1 MPGTCATQT
10 SRSRARPVT
19 PQNAQQRGG
28 AGEEVFQ
35 GHVPSLQHGQGWW
48 TLEIPAFFLGTW
60 RPEYGHW
67 LPSRRHFPVSSVT
80 TTNTE
85 PPSSRVTATHT
96 AARGHRRPRLMAAS
110 DTREDSWCHWA
121 LPHTPQPSGPRRE
134 LICRADPGP
143 LRALPYPGHWEQG
156 PGHNREVATVPLP
169 ATGDSGTPPDELVTS
184 SAAQPGC
191 HQELGG
197 PGKAPFHAHRD
208 GSAGQATWNPPSR
221 GHRPPCL

>member
-96 AARGHRRPRLMAAS
+96 AARGHRRPGS
-110 DTREDSWCHWA
+110 WPHQTPGKTRGATGPC
-121 LPHTPQPSGPRRE
+121 HTPLSPVGPAGSSSAV
-134 LICRADPGP
+134 LT
-143 LRALPYPGHWEQG
+143 PGHSGLCHTQ
-156 PGHNREVATVPLP
+156 
-169 ATGDSGTPPDELVTS
+169 ATGNKVPAITVRLPLCPS
-184 SAAQPGC
+184 QQ
-191 HQELGG
+191 QETQGRHLMN
-197 PGKAPFHAHRD
+197 
-208 GSAGQATWNPPSR
+208 S
-221 GHRPPCL
+221 